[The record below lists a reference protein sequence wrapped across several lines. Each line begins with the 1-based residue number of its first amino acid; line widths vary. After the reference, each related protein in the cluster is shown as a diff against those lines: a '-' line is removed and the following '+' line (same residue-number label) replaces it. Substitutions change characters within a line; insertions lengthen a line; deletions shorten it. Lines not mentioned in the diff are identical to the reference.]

1 MNEEEIQVFNF
12 NNKFKEEY
20 QINKSRVIEEENLEK
35 LILNQTEDKNI
46 INTKVIE
53 RFIIFI
59 SVKLKNELDVNN
71 KNIKEIQLNSF
82 NVTIIKYFS
91 KNNEN
96 QEVNINI
103 PIKGEINI
111 PIKDF
116 YAKKFY
122 FFDLVEVDEQKSFF
136 FLYIF
141 NQLHVFKL
149 YQKEDQLKY
158 NKIKIN
164 NFNSETTVLYIGNN
178 FSKEANILE
187 IELLLKP
194 LNCFYYIQIDIK
206 NETKKLKE
214 KEYKLEKEEYSN
226 IFNKFIRS
234 NCGIF
239 LFIDKKANKKYIV
252 STGENKE
259 EIIIKELNF
268 NSILNGSI
276 NELKIIYL
284 YKIIDKLYIIAELIK
299 KEEENKYMTFGI
311 FEISYIETNNNYSI
325 ELLQQIKIQNNEG
338 IKEYNFNINISNFI
352 SFNIGEKVYFIHLD
366 QNGIIDMIN
375 LFQIKSKELNILRY
389 YYDKSQELSLF
400 IFFKK
405 KEIFISKFPDEFDKS
420 EKYLSNENK
429 NEIKEEIKENNQK
442 EDESIAEDELI
453 NLKSLEKNQKNQN
466 NLNENNLLIETN
478 NMNIETKNKIEK
490 IILERIEFNKKN
502 LNNLIDAKI
511 KKIKALNKEIKL
523 DKEENKKLKF
533 KYDEIK
539 KVINKI
545 KKMKNDNNNYYD
557 EEEAEED
564 EQIGSRINYN
574 YNYKYNNN
582 EGNLYQM
589 GMNQSYNN
597 QIHLINQMNNPQ
609 QQNLNYNY
617 QNYSYNNNQI
627 NPQFI
632 NQFYQ

>member
-12 NNKFKEEY
+12 NNKFREEY

-116 YAKKFY
+116 YARKFY
-122 FFDLVEVDEQKSFF
+122 FYDLVEVDEQKSFF

-178 FSKEANILE
+178 FSKETNILE

-268 NSILNGSI
+268 NSILNDSI
-276 NELKIIYL
+276 KELKIIYL

-311 FEISYIETNNNYSI
+311 FKISYIEINNNYSI

-338 IKEYNFNINISNFI
+338 IKEYNFNINISNFL

-375 LFQIKSKELNILRY
+375 LFQIKSKELNVLRY
-389 YYDKSQELSLF
+389 YYDKSKELSLF

-420 EKYLSNENK
+420 EKYISNENK
-429 NEIKEEIKENNQK
+429 NEIKEEIKDNNQK
-442 EDESIAEDELI
+442 EDESMAEDELI
-453 NLKSLEKNQKNQN
+453 NIKSLEKNQKNQN

-502 LNNLIDAKI
+502 LNNLIDTKI

-523 DKEENKKLKF
+523 EKEENKKLKF
-533 KYDEIK
+533 IYDEIK

-557 EEEAEED
+557 EEEGEEE
-564 EQIGSRINYN
+564 EQNGSRINYN

-582 EGNLYQM
+582 EGNLYHM

-609 QQNLNYNY
+609 QKNINYNY